1 MAETTGPI
9 SAVGATHRDSMR
21 RRARG
26 AAYRKELEGLRI
38 LERVAR
44 LVIARRAQLGL
55 TQEELAERMGT
66 SHSAISRIESGRHRT
81 SVDTLQRLAAAL
93 ETELEISFRHDS
105 EAREDQELSP
115 A

>member
-1 MAETTGPI
+1 MAETIRTLSP
-9 SAVGATHRDSMR
+9 VGATHRDSMR

-26 AAYRKELEGLRI
+26 AVYRQELERLRP

-44 LVIARRAQLGL
+44 FVIARRAQLGL

-66 SHSAISRIESGRHRT
+66 SHSAISRIESGQHRT
-81 SVDTLQRLAAAL
+81 NVDTLQRLAAAL
-93 ETELEISFRHDS
+93 ETELEIGFRH
-105 EAREDQELSP
+105 EAKTPEDQELLP

>member
-9 SAVGATHRDSMR
+9 SPVGATHRDSMR

-26 AAYRKELEGLRI
+26 AAHREELERLRP

-44 LVIARRAQLGL
+44 LVIARRAELGL
-55 TQEELAERMGT
+55 TQAELAERVGT
-66 SHSAISRIESGRHRT
+66 SHSAISRIESGQHRT
-81 SVDTLQRLAAAL
+81 NVDTLQRLAAAL
-93 ETELEISFRHDS
+93 ETELEISFRHAS
-105 EAREDQELSP
+105 EAREEREFLP